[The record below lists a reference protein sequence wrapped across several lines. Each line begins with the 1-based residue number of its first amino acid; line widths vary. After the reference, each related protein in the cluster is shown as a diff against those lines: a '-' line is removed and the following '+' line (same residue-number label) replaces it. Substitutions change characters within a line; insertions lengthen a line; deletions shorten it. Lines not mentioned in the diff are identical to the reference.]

1 MIFIKNVVTA
11 YRNFGGL
18 EPSDAITRYKQR
30 REDDA
35 HAPVGATEFDGSGED
50 RETKI
55 SVSLTAVA
63 VTM

>member
-1 MIFIKNVVTA
+1 MIFIKNVMTA

-18 EPSDAITRYKQR
+18 EPSDATRYKQR